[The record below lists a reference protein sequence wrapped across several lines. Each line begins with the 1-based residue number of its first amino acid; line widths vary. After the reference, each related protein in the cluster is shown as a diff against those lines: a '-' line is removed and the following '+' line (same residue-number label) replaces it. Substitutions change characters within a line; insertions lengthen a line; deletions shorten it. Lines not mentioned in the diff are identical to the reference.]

1 MRTTSLRAARR
12 DARSI
17 CTKGECNI
25 VNLST
30 PEEIKNLSEAQLK
43 RQILLSR
50 RAFQKHRDNYRRM
63 SAGSKRSRLG
73 VGAPH
78 KIKLKMA
85 LMEDSQRRFERQLKL
100 FKARAAA
107 KVAAARAVSGRG
119 RPRVTARSAV
129 RASGRRGT
137 AVRSRS
143 RVARPGSAL
152 RRAQARSNVRS
163 AARSRVRNEIR
174 ANA

>member
-25 VNLST
+25 VNLSS

-50 RAFQKHRDNYRRM
+50 RAFQKHRDNYKRM
-63 SAGSKRSRLG
+63 SAASKRSRLG
-73 VGAPH
+73 VGGPH
-78 KIKLKMA
+78 KIQLKMS

-100 FKARAAA
+100 FKAKAIA
-107 KVAAARAVSGRG
+107 KAAARSSSGRSK
-119 RPRVTARSAV
+119 PRVSARSTV

-143 RVARPGSAL
+143 RVARPGSVL
-152 RRAQARSNVRS
+152 RRAQARSRVRS
-163 AARSRVRNEIR
+163 AVRARVRDEAR
-174 ANA
+174 ANS